1 MTTPAHITSSRSAR
15 IALCSRSGTG
25 GAGSGWRAR
34 ALVLL
39 AGLFAFHAAAAETVL
54 EDIKYSSI
62 AGDNVQIAL
71 RFSSPP
77 PEAVSFAVDN
87 PARIALDFSD
97 TRIGLDKRSETVGI
111 GAVRSINAA
120 EAEGR
125 TRVVINLSHLVGYQQ
140 DISGNELILTVGEGG
155 VRSAAVAAG
164 TTTGGSTYTGTG
176 GAPTVT
182 GVDFQRG
189 TAGEGRII
197 VTLSNPNVPV
207 DIKEQGG
214 RVILDVPET
223 ALASGLQRRM
233 DVVDFATPV
242 TTIDAYKEGRDVR
255 LVISS
260 HGDWEHLAYQTGKEF
275 TVEVRE
281 VPKAVSDARKQALFE
296 GQRLSL
302 NFQDIETRSVLQLI
316 ADFTGLN
323 LVVSDSVGGSLTLRL
338 KNVPWDQALDIILK
352 TKGLAMRKTG
362 NVLLIA
368 PSEEI
373 AAREKLELEAQQQVE
388 ELAPTHTEFVQVN
401 YARAADIAALLKAP
415 ENSLLSERGRV
426 GIDTRTNTLLVQDTV
441 LKLEEIRNLVERL
454 DVPVRQVLIESRI
467 VTAEDNFSKELG
479 VRFGVTNIG
488 SGIGGANS
496 SAISGT
502 LEGANNA
509 VNGRPV
515 SLNDGLNVN
524 LPVVNPAGSFGLA
537 LAKLPLGYMVQLE
550 LSAAQAEERVE
561 IVSTPRVITSNQTQ
575 ARIER
580 GTEIP
585 YQEASSSG
593 ATSTS
598 FKKAVLSLEVTPTIT
613 PDDRIFLD
621 LSVTKDDVGEIFNG
635 VPSIDTRAVQTQVL
649 VDNGQT
655 VVLGGIYDTEKRD
668 ESDSVPFLGDIPL
681 VGRLFRTDFNQLD
694 KSELLI
700 FITPKIIQQNVAV
713 GP

>member
-1 MTTPAHITSSRSAR
+1 MTTPAHDTSSRLAR
-15 IALCSRSGTG
+15 ISRRSQLRPR
-25 GAGSGWRAR
+25 GAGSGWWSRI
-34 ALVLL
+34 LVLI
-39 AGLFAFHAAAAETVL
+39 AGLFAAQVAAAETVL
-54 EDIKYSSI
+54 EDIKYSSL
-62 AGDNVQIAL
+62 AGDKVQIAL
-71 RFSSPP
+71 KFSSNP
-77 PEAVSFAVDN
+77 PEAVSFTVDN

-97 TRIGLDKRSETVGI
+97 TRVGLDKRSETVGI

-120 EAEGR
+120 EAQGR
-125 TRVVINLSHLVGYQQ
+125 TRVVINLSHMVGYQS
-140 DISGNELILTVGEGG
+140 DISGNEMILTVGEEGARHAAASSPTG
-155 VRSAAVAAG
+155 SA
-164 TTTGGSTYTGTG
+164 TTG

-189 TAGEGRII
+189 VAGEGRVI
-197 VTLSNPNVPV
+197 VSLSNPKIPV
-207 DIKEQGG
+207 DITEQGNKI
-214 RVILDVPET
+214 ILDIPET
-223 ALASGLQRRM
+223 ALADGLQRRM

-255 LVISS
+255 LVISPQ
-260 HGDWEHLAYQTGKEF
+260 GDWEHLAYQTDNEF
-275 TVEVRE
+275 TVEVKE
-281 VPKAVSDARKQALFE
+281 VPKAISDARKQAQFE

-368 PSEEI
+368 PTEEI

-388 ELAPTHTEFVQVN
+388 ELAPTQTEFIQVN

-415 ENSLLSERGRV
+415 ENSLLGERGRV
-426 GIDTRTNTLLVQDTV
+426 GIDTRTNTLLVQDTTV
-441 LKLEEIRNLVERL
+441 KLEEIRSLVERL

-479 VRFGVTNIG
+479 VRFGVTNVG
-488 SGIGGANS
+488 DGIGGANA

-509 VNGRPV
+509 INGRPV
-515 SLNDGLNVN
+515 SLNEGLNVN

-668 ESDSVPFLGDIPL
+668 ESDSVPFLGDVPL

-694 KSELLI
+694 KAELLI
-700 FITPKIIQQNVAV
+700 FITPKIIQQNIAQN
-713 GP
+713 P